1 VSGAERSGM
10 RTAGTEVTAAS
21 FPNESRVVPAPAGS
35 PALAEA
41 NTDNLANRDGSRHP
55 TVDDL
60 IAEVRAKLDHYA
72 TLRERAATTR
82 EMTDR
87 ILALAANLPRAE
99 FPSKMPDLEQYRIW
113 QGA

>member
-1 VSGAERSGM
+1 MTGAERSGM
-10 RTAGTEVTAAS
+10 RKAGTEVTASS
-21 FPNESRVVPAPAGS
+21 FPNESRVMPAPAGS

-41 NTDNLANRDGSRHP
+41 NEGNMANPTPERHP

-87 ILALAANLPRAE
+87 ILILAANLPRAE
-99 FPSKMPDLEQYRIW
+99 FPSHMPDLEQYRIW